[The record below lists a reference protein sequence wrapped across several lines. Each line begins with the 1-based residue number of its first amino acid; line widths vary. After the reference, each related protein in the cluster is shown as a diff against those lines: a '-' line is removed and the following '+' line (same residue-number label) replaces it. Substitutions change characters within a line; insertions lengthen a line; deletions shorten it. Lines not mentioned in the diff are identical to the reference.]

1 MKPFIPYARVSS
13 DEQKDAETIKTQ
25 MAQVEAHAGAHG
37 LTLSGWVT
45 DDGVSGMVPFG
56 ERPGGARAMEMLR
69 TGSYAGVLC
78 LNHKRLGRD
87 AYVIHLAV
95 RQIEQDLGLD
105 IQAVREPV
113 PSQLAPGARALMR
126 AMYAGVAQ
134 YDREELLAAMRAGK
148 VRAAKEGRWSGGKVP
163 YGLRLESVR
172 MAGRAKPVKR
182 LVPDEEASGT
192 ILEIFTRYAAGAT
205 QARIAEELNAR
216 GVPHPTGNLWEQ
228 STLSYILRNPVYKGE
243 GSWRRRYEAKNPKGT
258 KSKYNSPDER
268 VVRYEDYQVPAVV
281 PPELW
286 ARCAHLRDENMRLA
300 SRNSR
305 RVYLL
310 RGIVRCGLCDRSM
323 TGVSYQRKYTYYRC
337 TSRAERNVPNC
348 ALRDVGAERLERKVW
363 EGIER
368 FAASPG
374 RVLSKIREAMAA
386 GSGASRPA
394 PDFEKALTAKRREE
408 ERVITWARQGRIT
421 EEQLDAQ
428 LAQLRAEVVALEV
441 ERAGAEWSRAQT
453 EAAREYLRDAEGF
466 LEELA
471 RRLHELTREEMAAIV
486 RRAVSRVIVL
496 PRGDGRKVARA
507 TYRFA
512 PPVIL
517 GTDLLRAVP
526 SRRRG
531 SARRRRRRRCG
542 GRRRARSRPCDGWR

>member
-25 MAQVEAHAGAHG
+25 IAEVEGHARLVG
-37 LTLSGWVT
+37 LPLAEWVT
-45 DDGVSGMVPFG
+45 DDGVSGMIPFH
-56 ERPGGARAMEMLR
+56 ERPGGARVLELLR
-69 TGSYAGVLC
+69 TGGYAGIVS
-78 LNHKRLGRD
+78 LNHKRIGRD

-95 RQIEQDLGLD
+95 RQIEQELGLD

-163 YGLRLESVR
+163 YGLRLDAVR
-172 MAGRAKPVKR
+172 VPGRAKPIKR
-182 LVPDEEASGT
+182 LVPDETAAEVV
-192 ILEIFTRYAAGAT
+192 LEIFTLYAGGAT
-205 QARIAEELNAR
+205 QARIASELNAR
-216 GVPHPTGNLWEQ
+216 GVPHPTGDLWEQ

-258 KSKYNSPDER
+258 KSKYNSDPER

-281 PPELW
+281 SEELW

-305 RVYLL
+305 RIYLL

-337 TSRAERNVPNC
+337 TSRADRSVPNC
-348 ALRDVGAERLERKVW
+348 ALRDVRADELERKVW

-374 RVLSKIREAMAA
+374 KVLSKIRAAMAA
-386 GSGASRPA
+386 GSGVRRDA
-394 PDFEKALTAKRREE
+394 PDPAKMLAAKRREE

-421 EEQLDAQ
+421 EAQLDAQ
-428 LAQLRAEVVALEV
+428 LIQLRGEVAALEV
-441 ERAGAEWSRAQT
+441 ERAGVEYSWAQV
-453 EAAREYLRDAEGF
+453 EAAREQLRDAEGF
-466 LEELA
+466 LEELS
-471 RRLHELTREEMAAIV
+471 RRLNELTREEMAAIV
-486 RRAVSRVIVL
+486 RRAVPRVTVS
-496 PRGDGRKVARA
+496 PRSDGRKVARA
-507 TYRFA
+507 AYRFGS
-512 PPVIL
+512 PVIL
-517 GTDLLRAVP
+517 GTDPLPEAP
-526 SRRRG
+526 
-531 SARRRRRRRCG
+531 
-542 GRRRARSRPCDGWR
+542 